1 VNALTCAAAFKLLQE
16 SGEVS
21 IPPMIKLLSGENV
34 RAGFIDKPAFDKL
47 LDRLASDDA
56 RDIVEFLYNS
66 AWRSR
71 EAKTLEWR
79 DVDRDGGMVRLRAE
93 NSKNK
98 KQRLLPLIGSLKDI
112 IDRRYKK
119 RRLDCPFVFHRDGKQ
134 IRSFLKTWRTACTNI
149 GQPGLVPH
157 DMRRSGIRNFRK
169 AGLSESEGMMLS
181 GHKTNS
187 VYRRYDII
195 DEQDLR
201 ESMARVQEHL
211 ARQKDATVVPIKAA
225 Q

>member
-1 VNALTCAAAFKLLQE
+1 
-16 SGEVS
+16 
-21 IPPMIKLLSGENV
+21 V
-34 RAGFIDKPAFDKL
+34 RQGFIDKADFDKL
-47 LDRLASDDA
+47 LEHLPSDDE

-66 AWRSR
+66 AWRSA

-79 DVDRDGGMVRLRAE
+79 DIDRDDAMVRLRPE
-93 NSKNK
+93 NSKNGK
-98 KQRLLPLIGSLKDI
+98 PRLLPLIGALQEI
-112 IDRRYKK
+112 IDRRWKK

-134 IRSFLKTWRTACTNI
+134 VRNFSRCWKTACKKI

-157 DMRRSGIRNFRK
+157 DMRRSGVRNFRK

-201 ESMARVQEHL
+201 ESMAKVQEHL
-211 ARQKDATVVPIKAA
+211 ARQQKNASVVPIKAA
-225 Q
+225 K